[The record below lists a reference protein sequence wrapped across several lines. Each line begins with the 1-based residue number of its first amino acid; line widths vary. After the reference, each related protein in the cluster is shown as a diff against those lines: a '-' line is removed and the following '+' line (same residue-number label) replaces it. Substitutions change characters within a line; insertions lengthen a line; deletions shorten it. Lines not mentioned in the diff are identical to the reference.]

1 MDGISKLEIK
11 SLIIDFS
18 GSIFRSNHWSWSKVL
33 TTRSSRVF
41 LWKWCCKNPS
51 VPFLWDFEEEWSRP
65 QFFSRIVAEE
75 SPSITWRKKIF
86 KYKYFHGFKMFTL
99 TLLHV
104 VYSGCERTQVLVLS
118 CLAVV
123 FHLSW
128 KKNILKDHR
137 KVGIEFT
144 FSSRIATSG
153 TLMLN
158 VNFVFQQGL
167 NPLSL
172 TGFVAGFGSPLKS
185 SLWPLKITWTI
196 TILDNSIMLMI

>member
-1 MDGISKLEIK
+1 
-11 SLIIDFS
+11 
-18 GSIFRSNHWSWSKVL
+18 
-33 TTRSSRVF
+33 
-41 LWKWCCKNPS
+41 
-51 VPFLWDFEEEWSRP
+51 
-65 QFFSRIVAEE
+65 
-75 SPSITWRKKIF
+75 
-86 KYKYFHGFKMFTL
+86 MFTL

-104 VYSGCERTQVLVLS
+104 VYSGCERTKVLVLS

-123 FHLSW
+123 FHLGW
-128 KKNILKDHR
+128 KNILKHYR
-137 KVGIEFT
+137 KAGIEFT

-185 SLWPLKITWTI
+185 SL
-196 TILDNSIMLMI
+196 

>member
-1 MDGISKLEIK
+1 
-11 SLIIDFS
+11 
-18 GSIFRSNHWSWSKVL
+18 
-33 TTRSSRVF
+33 
-41 LWKWCCKNPS
+41 
-51 VPFLWDFEEEWSRP
+51 
-65 QFFSRIVAEE
+65 
-75 SPSITWRKKIF
+75 
-86 KYKYFHGFKMFTL
+86 MFTL

-104 VYSGCERTQVLVLS
+104 VYSGCERTKVLVLS

-123 FHLSW
+123 FHLRW
-128 KKNILKDHR
+128 KKYLEASQQQL
-137 KVGIEFT
+137 EFT

-185 SLWPLKITWTI
+185 SLWPLKITWAI
-196 TILDNSIMLMI
+196 TILDYSKMLWWFSIKDKTKVVSKRPRRRGRQHHCQHQTQCRHFLEGAVQRSPDKGLRITNNKPSSCV